1 MPTTKGLVSASA
13 ITTLALL
20 GTLSMNSP
28 GGCCVGSFSFI
39 GFFFIALFFILV
51 IFLAIIFLVTIT
63 VHILNGP
70 LGHGLGLW
78 FGWIFDI
85 LSLFYLFENLIKIT
99 LLCFGNLII
108 LEVDQT
114 PVENLDQFNRKIGT
128 YKERDTILFLI
139 KRGEATLYLTVKV
152 WK

>member
-1 MPTTKGLVSASA
+1 GVR
-13 ITTLALL
+13 
-20 GTLSMNSP
+20 P
-28 GGCCVGSFSFI
+28 G
-39 GFFFIALFFILV
+39 
-51 IFLAIIFLVTIT
+51 
-63 VHILNGP
+63 
-70 LGHGLGLW
+70 
-78 FGWIFDI
+78 D
-85 LSLFYLFENLIKIT
+85 
-99 LLCFGNLII
+99 II